1 MIQNTTSTTRYAGLV
16 RRLMAIIYDVFLL
29 IALLFVATAVVMVF
43 NKGAIERGQPLYPL
57 YLVYLLT
64 ISFVFFGWFWTH
76 GGQTLGMKTWKMRLQ
91 QENGQTISWPLAFFR
106 FIAAIISWA
115 AAGLGFLWSLFH
127 PARRTWHDI
136 ASRSYLVDL
145 RKEN

>member
-1 MIQNTTSTTRYAGLV
+1 
-16 RRLMAIIYDVFLL
+16 
-29 IALLFVATAVVMVF
+29 
-43 NKGAIERGQPLYPL
+43 
-57 YLVYLLT
+57 
-64 ISFVFFGWFWTH
+64 
-76 GGQTLGMKTWKMRLQ
+76 MKTWKMRLQ
-91 QENGQTISWPLAFFR
+91 QENGQTISWPLAFLR